1 MSQGMTASNG
11 FQTSES
17 GLMTHH
23 HIYLGLGSNVE
34 RETHIEIA
42 LKMLE
47 EHLENIR
54 CSPVYESVSLDGDH
68 PPFFNLVISATT
80 DLSLRELVAWLK
92 GIEHL
97 HGRRGGMQRLIA
109 LDIDLLLFDGLTG
122 NIDGI
127 QLPRAEI
134 LTRSFVLYPL
144 QLLAPKLHPPGC
156 EVSLAELWLK
166 LRPGPELMPVRYP
179 FGIPPFQL
187 VGSNLSAGR
196 SEAIQR
202 PASQLAS

>member
-1 MSQGMTASNG
+1 
-11 FQTSES
+11 
-17 GLMTHH
+17 
-23 HIYLGLGSNVE
+23 
-34 RETHIEIA
+34 
-42 LKMLE
+42 
-47 EHLENIR
+47 
-54 CSPVYESVSLDGDH
+54 
-68 PPFFNLVISATT
+68 
-80 DLSLRELVAWLK
+80 
-92 GIEHL
+92 
-97 HGRRGGMQRLIA
+97 MQRLIA

-122 NIDGI
+122 DIDGI

-202 PASQLAS
+202 PASQLAN

>member
-1 MSQGMTASNG
+1 MK
-11 FQTSES
+11 
-17 GLMTHH
+17 HH
-23 HIYLGLGSNVE
+23 QIYLGLGSNVE

-47 EHLENIR
+47 EHLENFR
-54 CSPVYESVSLDGDH
+54 CSPVYESISLDGDH
-68 PPFFNLVISATT
+68 PPFYNLVVSATT
-80 DLSLRELVAWLK
+80 NLDLPKLVAWLK

-97 HGRRGGMQRLIA
+97 HGRRSGMQRLIA

-122 NIDGI
+122 DVDGI

-144 QLLAPKLHPPGC
+144 QLLAPKLNLPGC

-166 LRPGPELMPVRYP
+166 LQPGPELMPVRYP
-179 FGIPPFQL
+179 FGTPPFQL
-187 VGSNLSAGR
+187 IGSSLSGGQR
-196 SEAIQR
+196 KAIQR
-202 PASQLAS
+202 PANQLTS

>member
-1 MSQGMTASNG
+1 
-11 FQTSES
+11 
-17 GLMTHH
+17 MTHH
-23 HIYLGLGSNVE
+23 QIYLGLGSNVE

-54 CSPVYESVSLDGDH
+54 CSPVYESISLDGDH
-68 PPFFNLVISATT
+68 PPFYNLVMSATT
-80 DLSLRELVAWLK
+80 DLDVRELVAWLK
-92 GIEHL
+92 GIERL
-97 HGRRGGMQRLIA
+97 HGRRSGMQRLIT

-122 NIDGI
+122 DIDGI

-166 LRPGPELMPVRYP
+166 LKPGPELMPVRYP
-179 FGIPPFQL
+179 FAFLPSSLSDRPSSLDRIRQYNCLPF
-187 VGSNLSAGR
+187 R
-196 SEAIQR
+196 W
-202 PASQLAS
+202 PAESLTT

>member
-1 MSQGMTASNG
+1 
-11 FQTSES
+11 
-17 GLMTHH
+17 MTHH
-23 HIYLGLGSNVE
+23 QIYLGLGSNVE

-54 CSPVYESVSLDGDH
+54 CSPVYESISLDGDH

-80 DLSLRELVAWLK
+80 DLSLREFVAWLK

-97 HGRRGGMQRLIA
+97 HGRRSGMQRLIA

-144 QLLAPKLHPPGC
+144 QLLAPKLHPPGY

-179 FGIPPFQL
+179 FGVPPYQL
-187 VGSNLSAGR
+187 VGSNFSAGR
-196 SEAIQR
+196 SKSIQL
-202 PASQLAS
+202 PANQLAS

>member
-1 MSQGMTASNG
+1 MKASNG
-11 FQTSES
+11 FHIIES
-17 GLMTHH
+17 GPMKHH
-23 HIYLGLGSNVE
+23 QIYLGLGSNVE

-47 EHLENIR
+47 EHLKNIR
-54 CSPVYESVSLDGDH
+54 CSPVYESISLDGDH
-68 PPFFNLVISATT
+68 PPFFNLVMSATT
-80 DLSLRELVAWLK
+80 DLGLRELVAWLK

-97 HGRRGGMQRLIA
+97 NGRRSGMQRLIA

-122 NIDGI
+122 DIDGI

-156 EVSLAELWLK
+156 EASLAELWLK

-196 SEAIQR
+196 SAAIRR

>member
-1 MSQGMTASNG
+1 
-11 FQTSES
+11 
-17 GLMTHH
+17 MTHH
-23 HIYLGLGSNVE
+23 QIYLGLGSNVE

-42 LKMLE
+42 LTMLE
-47 EHLENIR
+47 ERLENIR
-54 CSPVYESVSLDGDH
+54 CSPVYESISLDGDH
-68 PPFFNLVISATT
+68 PPFFNLVISAST
-80 DLSLRELVAWLK
+80 DLSLRELIAWLK
-92 GIEHL
+92 GIERL
-97 HGRRGGMQRLIA
+97 HGRRSGMQRLIA
-109 LDIDLLLFDGLTG
+109 LDIDLLLFDSLTG

-187 VGSNLSAGR
+187 VGSNLFAGQ
-196 SEAIQR
+196 SKAIPQ
-202 PASQLAS
+202 PTNILAT